1 MELEDGIDP
10 SVKKIKSQVPE
21 LTRPARNL
29 KAKIHSKN
37 RKPQGRKQ
45 KHKPRAAKYHNWLT
59 PFCWTQIV
67 IATKQVGWQMGTSD
81 IANRLKKRDP
91 ATFSRISRN
100 TIEGWVDRSGVK
112 PQWKESVLR
121 RVEDGNN
128 PGHSSGGHRGILVR
142 VRPLCKPE
150 SRFDNHIPS
159 LGILMLSK
167 QSRHD

>member
-1 MELEDGIDP
+1 MLRG
-10 SVKKIKSQVPE
+10 
-21 LTRPARNL
+21 
-29 KAKIHSKN
+29 SKN
-37 RKPQGRKQ
+37 SENSWEQSCQLRYTKTRGYT
-45 KHKPRAAKYHNWLT
+45 RAIPY
-59 PFCWTQIV
+59 
-67 IATKQVGWQMGTSD
+67 WQMGASD

-91 ATFSRISRN
+91 ATFSQISRN

-112 PQWKESVLR
+112 PRWKESVLR
-121 RVEDGNN
+121 QVEDGNN

-167 QSRHD
+167 QSRH